1 MACACSSTSPDGSLE
16 PPRDEAGRP
25 LLAELTARPDAPQ
38 VAAGERGLRKHV
50 WQCSLSLPADD
61 RGPGDAEW
69 RQVAERFI
77 EGMGFAGDPERA
89 GLRWVAVHHGLSS
102 TGNDHVHLAVTLAT
116 EDGAPV
122 WVRGDYRRAQQVADR
137 LETEFGLIKRCQR
150 DGATARRA
158 TTRGEVDRARR
169 DGRPVTDREV
179 LRREVRAA
187 AAASSSETE
196 WVRRMKAAG
205 LLVAPRAADDDSE
218 SVVGYVVAAHPSKGK
233 PVWFAGSTLDGDL
246 SLPRIRSRWLA
257 RRTLPWGSGGR
268 PFPQRHR
275 RYPAWTGQRFGVPL
289 RPLWR
294 RSPASSP
301 GCRRKPKS
309 GG

>member
-69 RQVAERFI
+69 RQIAERFI

-102 TGNDHVHLAVTLAT
+102 TGNDHIHLAVTLT

-122 WVRGDYRRAQQVADR
+122 SRSTPPVTWPAPLSRSWLSVSAVR
-137 LETEFGLIKRCQR
+137 LF
-150 DGATARRA
+150 ATSKP
-158 TTRGEVDRARR
+158 RARR
-169 DGRPVTDREV
+169 V
-179 LRREVRAA
+179 LRSTPGV
-187 AAASSSETE
+187 
-196 WVRRMKAAG
+196 G
-205 LLVAPRAADDDSE
+205 LTPR
-218 SVVGYVVAAHPSKGK
+218 
-233 PVWFAGSTLDGDL
+233 
-246 SLPRIRSRWLA
+246 
-257 RRTLPWGSGGR
+257 SGGR
-268 PFPQRHR
+268 PRAQRGGHTPQ
-275 RYPAWTGQRFGVPL
+275 WTMSLVHGALPL
-289 RPLWR
+289 PGITSTRGLLKRASTWLNA
-294 RSPASSP
+294 SPRGA
-301 GCRRKPKS
+301 
-309 GG
+309 